1 MSIIPPN
8 LNHSFICPVPVPFPD
23 SGFPIPDSGFRFPDS
38 GFSIRI
44 RIPDSGFRFLDS
56 GFRIPDFSIRPN
68 SSTTS
73 TLFQCLIFW
82 LALRPTN
89 RGRYLNYLLMIN
101 IYT

>member
-23 SGFPIPDSGFRFPDS
+23 SAFPIPDSGFRFPDS

-56 GFRIPDFSIRPN
+56 GF
-68 SSTTS
+68 
-73 TLFQCLIFW
+73 LIFPY
-82 LALRPTN
+82 APTVQQHQL
-89 RGRYLNYLLMIN
+89 YFSV
-101 IYT
+101 